1 MGMYGLFQVAA
12 GLQTELKVQLFAM
25 SSLLAETESKK
36 YISQDIIILTETDI
50 FYLPVTA
57 NIL

>member
-1 MGMYGLFQVAA
+1 MYGLFQVAA
-12 GLQTELKVQLFAM
+12 GLQTELKVQLSAM

>member
-1 MGMYGLFQVAA
+1 MYGLFQVAA